1 MASGKKRR
9 FGRIRQ
15 LPSGRWQARYRGP
28 DGRDHPAPTTF
39 PSRRLAERFLS
50 LVEADIAQGRWIAPE
65 ASKITVGEWA
75 EQWFAASTATLKPKT
90 QHTYRSLLTRL
101 IFPRFGNVAISAVLP
116 VAVAQWVADLAAV
129 VGPSQ
134 VRQAY
139 RLLSQIMRSAV
150 DNGLISVTP
159 CRGVKLPRLP
169 EPDPKILTAEQI
181 DRLVSYL
188 APPDDL
194 LVLVL
199 AYGGLRIGEALGL
212 RRRHIDLTDGRV
224 TVAEA
229 VAQIPGGPVID
240 TPKSHQRRELVLP
253 AFVVDRLRAHLDW
266 LPDDPDAFLFPGRQR
281 RTADRPQSYNG
292 WKRRFDRAVEL
303 AGLGDVIPHDLRA
316 THGSWVADSHGVLV
330 AARRLGHSNASVTTR
345 HYARVVDGR
354 DAEVAAF
361 LDRAR
366 RKGTDGERARVG
378 HVASADDRYRPPGPR
393 SPAQT

>member
-9 FGRIRQ
+9 FGRVRQ

-39 PSRRLAERFLS
+39 ASRRLAERFLS
-50 LVEADIAQGRWIAPE
+50 LVEADITQGRWIAPE

-90 QHTYRSLLTRL
+90 RHTYRSLLTRL
-101 IFPRFGNVAISAVLP
+101 ILPRFGNVALSAVVP
-116 VAVAQWVADLAAV
+116 MTVAQWVADLAAK

-139 RLLSQIMRSAV
+139 RLLSQVMVSAV
-150 DNGLISVTP
+150 DNGLIPASP

-169 EPDPKILTAEQI
+169 EPDPKILTAEQV
-181 DRLVSYL
+181 DRLISYL

-194 LVLVL
+194 LVLLL

-229 VAQIPGGPVID
+229 VAQLPGGPVID

-253 AFVVDRLRAHLDW
+253 AFVVDRLRSHLDE
-266 LPDDPDAFLFPGRQR
+266 LPDNPDVFLFPGRQR

-292 WKRRFDRAVEL
+292 WKRRFDRAVKL
-303 AGLGDVIPHDLRA
+303 AGLSDVIPHDLRA

-345 HYARVVDGR
+345 HYARAVDGR

-366 RKGTDGERARVG
+366 RKVTASERARIG
-378 HVASADDRYRPPGPR
+378 HAAEVDHNGGLSAPR
-393 SPAQT
+393 LPA